1 MDGRTR
7 SVTFL
12 QLAKH
17 SPWLG
22 PSFPGQGENGKSYM
36 TSAEDPVVHFS
47 PKGRGWVWVES
58 VNAMTYVVHKMFP
71 DGISLSLILRTW
83 KIYRLGLKAETERRD
98 PLWPHCTSVLSMR
111 PQACLIGNNEMG
123 WSSWSVWSES
133 FCFHM
138 AHVRPGATI
147 SPLAIFHPEFRIG
160 WIHIG

>member
-1 MDGRTR
+1 M
-7 SVTFL
+7 TFL
-12 QLAKH
+12 QLVKH

-123 WSSWSVWSES
+123 
-133 FCFHM
+133 
-138 AHVRPGATI
+138 
-147 SPLAIFHPEFRIG
+147 
-160 WIHIG
+160 